1 MLQKPEGFR
10 AKASR
15 VKVVVGYRDPL
26 TTQDLESSGFP
37 EG

>member
-10 AKASR
+10 A
-15 VKVVVGYRDPL
+15 VKVEIVVSYIDPL